1 MQEKIGGKISP
12 WGKRLNV
19 PARVMNALGLEIGDE
34 VEWEI
39 KGEEAILRKKKRV
52 EEEEKK

>member
-19 PARVMNALGLEIGDE
+19 PASVMNALGLKIGDE

-52 EEEEKK
+52 EEEKK